1 MKSLIKQVL
10 ATISL
15 IALLTVQVF
24 ASSSVT
30 FYHHDALGSVVAA
43 TDQAGAIVWQEEY
56 QPYGGK
62 ITPVST
68 DEQTGNSDWYT
79 GKSYD
84 ESLDLTYFGARWY
97 DAKQGRFLSID
108 PAPVTIENIHSFNR
122 YHYAN
127 NNPYKYVDPDGEFAI
142 TALVVLSV
150 AISTY
155 MTGDNAIGAYEAET
169 SVFDDGVSVNG
180 LKAAGK
186 SLAVDATISLA
197 TAGVLSPIRFLG
209 GSVKRSADG
218 RLRNSNGSFAYDG
231 GSKKG
236 PSISS
241 HGNTRTPDTDATLY
255 GKFDAKGKFEK
266 WGISQDAST
275 RYSAKELAGGRIKE
289 YRRGPRDQM
298 LDRERRLVGRFPG
311 PKNNES
317 WAGAKR
323 SN

>member
-15 IALLTVQVF
+15 ITLLTVQVF

-127 NNPYKYVDPDGEFAI
+127 NNPYKYVDPDGETPELIFMTDPQAYMEHFVAPVLGVDANTRSGNAAI
-142 TALVVLSV
+142 RQAMHDEAIMEVVGLVVGAGVGKAFSSIGKVDIKAPYSRPSGSTTPAQRASVQGKPCIKCGAETPRQIAGHKKALVEE
-150 AISTY
+150 Y
-155 MTGDNAIGAYEAET
+155 YETG
-169 SVFDDGVSVNG
+169 
-180 LKAAGK
+180 
-186 SLAVDATISLA
+186 TIDK
-197 TAGVLSPIRFLG
+197 VRM
-209 GSVKRSADG
+209 R
-218 RLRNSNGSFAYDG
+218 R
-231 GSKKG
+231 
-236 PSISS
+236 
-241 HGNTRTPDTDATLY
+241 TDAVQPECQTCSSREGAEMSRFSRKKKQEY
-255 GKFDAKGKFEK
+255 GFE
-266 WGISQDAST
+266 
-275 RYSAKELAGGRIKE
+275 
-289 YRRGPRDQM
+289 
-298 LDRERRLVGRFPG
+298 
-311 PKNNES
+311 
-317 WAGAKR
+317 
-323 SN
+323 

>member
-1 MKSLIKQVL
+1 MKSLIKQVF
-10 ATISL
+10 ATIGLL
-15 IALLTVQVF
+15 ILLTGQAF

-68 DEQTGNSDWYT
+68 DDQTGNSDWYT
-79 GKSYD
+79 GKSYN

-155 MTGDNAIGAYEAET
+155 MTGDNAIGAYEAEA
-169 SVFDDGVSVNG
+169 SVLDDGVSVNG

-186 SLAVDATISLA
+186 SLAVDAITSLA
-197 TAGVLSPIRFLG
+197 VAGVLYPVRFLG
-209 GSVKRSADG
+209 SGARSGVQANKVAGDAARDVIAARTGGIIEQNFRVTGGLRRVDVLVGTAAIESKVGKTSLSG
-218 RLRNSNGSFAYDG
+218 RVR
-231 GSKKG
+231 
-236 PSISS
+236 
-241 HGNTRTPDTDATLY
+241 
-255 GKFDAKGKFEK
+255 
-266 WGISQDAST
+266 Q
-275 RYSAKELAGGRIKE
+275 ELARDVKLLRSGQVDRVRWEFSTSGVTGKGGPTGPL
-289 YRRGPRDQM
+289 RRKLEKFGIDIV
-298 LDRERRLVGRFPG
+298 E
-311 PKNNES
+311 
-317 WAGAKR
+317 
-323 SN
+323 